1 MDAQPAIPMIGELP
15 PDCIIR
21 RLKWLV
27 PLPPPLLPRPQG
39 DHNTAAIRHGHQQAQ
54 AQASVNKHGP
64 PRP

>member
-21 RLKWLV
+21 CLKRLV